1 MQEAKEREWRA
12 KERAAAERQAAMMAD
27 LAAAR
32 EHQMRAKLVSQSQ
45 MAAVEQEEFKRVLQ
59 VNQEKAAQEYN
70 QVESRLMLHMLD
82 PAMVS
87 RRHHV
92 WAGMST

>member
-1 MQEAKEREWRA
+1 
-12 KERAAAERQAAMMAD
+12 MMAD

-70 QVESRLMLHMLD
+70 QVESSLMLH
-82 PAMVS
+82 A
-87 RRHHV
+87 
-92 WAGMST
+92 